1 MSTLNRQRAL
11 INPAQAW
18 SRLPPEIQQEIG
30 RLAIAMSLGH
40 MGVSAAIAPRSG
52 FLAAEAEGLSGLCRL
67 IEDRLVEAFDGDGQP
82 LLPDVTILGIKACRT
97 CFCTDAFGCP
107 EGCSWISPNLCS
119 SCAQDARGSF

>member
-1 MSTLNRQRAL
+1 MSALIRQRAL
-11 INPAQAW
+11 VSPPQVW

-30 RLAIAMSLGH
+30 RLAITMLLGH

-52 FLAAEAEGLSGLCRL
+52 FLTAEAEGLSRLCRL

-82 LLPDVTILGIKACRT
+82 LLPNLTALGIKACRT

-107 EGCSWISPNLCS
+107 GGCSWISPTLCS
-119 SCAQDARGSF
+119 SCAQDARSAF